1 MSGFIL
7 PKGQKGWWMM
17 KRSILLITIL
27 QLCLG
32 ILNVNAAILYN
43 VTIFEPQI
51 TGGYGTYA
59 DSINDSGI
67 IVGST
72 LCDSGGWQYKRAT
85 LFDNTGNGD
94 DIDIGSL
101 GLVHSEA
108 QDISNNGIIVGESGS
123 QAHATIYESSGPGNN
138 IDLGPGYAWA
148 VNNSQQIVGMRKY
161 LTSDIMAFLWDE
173 FNGMQDLGT
182 LGGNSSNATAINNE
196 GLIAGYAYLPEEV
209 GTVVHATLFDST
221 GDGNNLD
228 LGTLGGWGSS
238 AYDVNNLG
246 NVVGESS
253 TESGDNHAALFDSSG
268 EGNNID
274 LGGDN
279 SHANAISDNGQI
291 VGWSATPGFD
301 HTAMLFDPTGN
312 GNNIDL
318 NTVID
323 PSYNGPH
330 LRLAL
335 DINSDGWIVGV
346 AGPGN
351 SNNTRGFLLT
361 PIPEPCT
368 LCLLTLGGM
377 ALIRKRRY

>member
-1 MSGFIL
+1 
-7 PKGQKGWWMM
+7 M
-17 KRSILLITIL
+17 KRSILFVAIL

-32 ILNVNAAILYN
+32 ILNVNAEILYN
-43 VTIFEPQI
+43 ITIFEPQI
-51 TGGYGTYA
+51 TDGYGTYA

-72 LCDSGGWQYKRAT
+72 LCDSHGWQHRRAT

-94 DIDIGSL
+94 DIDIGPLDS
-101 GLVHSEA
+101 VHSEA
-108 QDISNNGIIVGESGS
+108 HAVSNNGIIVGESGS
-123 QAHATIYESSGPGNN
+123 QAHATIFESSGPGNN
-138 IDLGPGYAWA
+138 IDLGPGYARA
-148 VNNSQQIVGMRKY
+148 VNNNQQIVGMRKY

-182 LGGNSSNATAINNE
+182 LGGDRSSAIAINNQ
-196 GLIAGYAYLPEEV
+196 GLIVGYAELPFIEGV
-209 GTVVHATLFDST
+209 GTVSRATLFDST
-221 GDGNNLD
+221 GGGDNLD
-228 LGTLGGWGSS
+228 LGTLGGWGSA
-238 AYDVNNLG
+238 AYDINSLG
-246 NVVGESS
+246 NIVGNSMEDDGSH
-253 TESGDNHAALFDSSG
+253 HAALFDSSG
-268 EGNNID
+268 EGDNID

-279 SHANAISDNGQI
+279 SQANAISDNGQI

-301 HTAMLFDPTGN
+301 HTAMLFDPTGD

-335 DINSDGWIVGV
+335 DINSDGWIVGI
-346 AGPGN
+346 AGPDN
-351 SNNTRGFLLT
+351 SSNTRGFLLT